1 MRILFVNDLRLGAG
15 WGAEIYAARLI
26 DGLRKTGEETSLFAG
41 EVVHGGAGRLLDVW
55 DPFARRALARVAA
68 RLRPDV
74 VHHHNIVRE
83 LSTSVLGVP
92 RGMPTV
98 LTVHDLRLFG
108 VADDQTRPA
117 RAALARVKGVF
128 DTRVARR
135 RVHVAVAVSERIAE
149 RLRAAGFGDVE
160 HVPVFAP
167 APTGE
172 PQPLQGTA
180 DVVFAGRLSRDKG
193 AHVAVEA
200 FGRIVD
206 RHPAAR
212 LLIAGDGEEVGR
224 LAALA
229 APLGDRVRLL
239 GRLAEDDVRTL
250 MAGARALVAPVI
262 PRLRPE
268 GAGITAIEAAL
279 VGRPVVVSDD
289 RALREFVDRS
299 GGGLVVPPDNAEAL
313 ANALDRLL
321 ADDELAARLGEAGRR
336 HALAYHTTEAVI
348 PRMRA
353 IYVRAI
359 RRAGARRAT
368 SRAT

>member
-1 MRILFVNDLRLGAG
+1 MRILFVNDLPLGAG

-26 DGLRKTGEETSLFAG
+26 EGLRKTGEETSLFAG
-41 EVVHGGAGRLLDVW
+41 EVIHGGAGRLLDVW

-68 RLRPDV
+68 RMRPDV

-92 RGMPTV
+92 RGVPTV
-98 LTVHDLRLFG
+98 LTVHDFRLFG
-108 VADDQTRPA
+108 VADDRTR
-117 RAALARVKGVF
+117 ARVAVSRLKGVL

-149 RLRAAGFGDVE
+149 RLLAAGFGDVE

-167 APTGE
+167 TPTAE
-172 PQPLQGTA
+172 PLPLSGTA

-200 FGRIVD
+200 FGRIAE
-206 RHPAAR
+206 RHPTAR
-212 LLIAGDGEEVGR
+212 LLIAGDGEEAGR
-224 LAALA
+224 LATLA

-239 GRLAEDDVRTL
+239 GRLTEDEVRTL

-299 GGGLVVPPDNAEAL
+299 GGGLIVPPGSAEAL

-321 ADDELAARLGEAGRR
+321 SDDELAAKLGDAGRR
-336 HALAYHTTEAVI
+336 YALAHHTTDAVV

-359 RRAGARRAT
+359 RRAGARPAARRTA
-368 SRAT
+368 